1 MLNIPTQSVRISAR
15 SKDMLQRI
23 KNRTRIPNWNIIC
36 RWALAS
42 SLSNPTQPPAWVAGE
57 ESNIEMDW
65 KTFAGE
71 QSAILAGLVRLR
83 ALKEGV
89 DTSNQAEVLAHFRA
103 HLERG
108 IASISNAKKVSDL
121 LLIEPA

>member
-1 MLNIPTQSVRISAR
+1 
-15 SKDMLQRI
+15 MLQRI

-36 RWALAS
+36 RWAFTS
-42 SLSNPTQPPAWVAGE
+42 SLSNPTPPPSWIPSE

-65 KTFAGE
+65 KTFAGD
-71 QSAILAGLVRLR
+71 QSAILAGLLRLR
-83 ALKEGV
+83 ALKDGV
-89 DTSNQAEVLAHFRA
+89 DTSNPLEVSAHFRA

-121 LLIEPA
+121 LLIKAD